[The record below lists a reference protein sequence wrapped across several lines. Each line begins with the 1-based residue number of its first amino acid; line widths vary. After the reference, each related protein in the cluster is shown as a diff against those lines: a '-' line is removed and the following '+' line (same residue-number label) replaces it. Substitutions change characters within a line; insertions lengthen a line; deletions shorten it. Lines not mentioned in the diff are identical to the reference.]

1 MNRKRLVLLVAA
13 LAVAAA
19 LVAVAAPRDT
29 KQTTSK
35 APSRAAAPSYFG
47 AVKSIVDARCTGCH
61 RSGGIAPF
69 ALTSYSATKKH
80 SAEMAYVVKNR
91 IMPPWHAARGVRR
104 YLNDP
109 SLTRAQIDTIV
120 RWAHA
125 GAPRGNP
132 ATKRPALKTVA
143 PTLTRVDR
151 RIQLPEP
158 YTPKGWLPGGDDY
171 HCFVVPWSADRTQ
184 YVTGF
189 NLVPGVRKQ
198 VHHMIAFVASPSS
211 AATVDRWDAGDS
223 GPGYRCYGG
232 ASAVGASA
240 IPVRLLA
247 GWAPG
252 LMGGDLP
259 RRTGIEI
266 APGSRLILQFHYNL
280 EHMHGMPMPD
290 RSTLEFEVA
299 DSVERRAAMLPVVN
313 VGWLLAPASFAIPP
327 TGKPVVHSWSGDPTA
342 FMRFLGDDIDT
353 SNGLSV
359 EGAILHMHRLGV
371 GGTVTLEHASAATET
386 LLRVPHWDF
395 NWQRAYFFARP
406 LQFNS
411 GDRLSV
417 SCTHRNTTK
426 RLVTWGESSSDEM
439 CIAFVYVAERH

>member
-13 LAVAAA
+13 LAVAAV

-158 YTPKGWLPGGDDY
+158 YTPRGWLPGGDDY
-171 HCFVVPWSADRTQ
+171 HCFVVPWSGDRTQ

-189 NLVPGVRKQ
+189 NAIPGVPKQ
-198 VHHMIAFVASPSS
+198 VHHIIVFLAGPSD
-211 AATVDRWDAGDS
+211 AATVDGWDAAEA

-232 ASAVGASA
+232 ASGVGART

-252 LMGGDLP
+252 LAGGDFP
-259 RRTGIEI
+259 AGTGIEV
-266 APGSRLILQFHYNL
+266 PRGSRLILQFHYNL
-280 EHMHGMPMPD
+280 EHAHMTGGPKPD
-290 RSTLEFEVA
+290 RSSLEFEVA
-299 DSVERRAAMLPVVN
+299 ESVERRAAMLPVVDL
-313 VGWLLAPASFAIPP
+313 GWIVAPPTFAIP
-327 TGKPVVHSWSGDPTA
+327 GNGRAVRHSWSGDPTFLA
-342 FMRFLGDDIDT
+342 RFFGGGIDLAAGVT
-353 SNGLSV
+353 V
-359 EGAILHMHRLGV
+359 EGVILHMHRLGLS
-371 GGTVTLEHASAATET
+371 GAVTLRRASGARET
-386 LLRVPHWDF
+386 LLRIP
-395 NWQRAYFFARP
+395 R
-406 LQFNS
+406 
-411 GDRLSV
+411 
-417 SCTHRNTTK
+417 
-426 RLVTWGESSSDEM
+426 
-439 CIAFVYVAERH
+439 